1 MAKLTTEEFI
11 KKARGVHGDKYD
23 YSKVEY
29 VNTITKIC
37 VICKNHGDFW
47 VVPEKHIH
55 RHQGCPV
62 CSYEEFRHKKTKT
75 QKQFIEEA
83 MRVHGDKY
91 DYSRVEYVNSQTPVE
106 IICPLHGVFVQ
117 KPNNHLRGNE
127 CPQCSREKQSA
138 RQAMSQDVWLE
149 RANHIHG
156 NKYNYSKVKYVN
168 NHTPITIICPIH
180 GEFTQIPAGHI
191 AGQGCPVCGMSKSK
205 LTQEEARRRI
215 SEKLSLLPYEI
226 VEPFAYKG
234 DRDTNVTL
242 HCKIHDF
249 TWTTSWHQVIYAKT
263 QLSGGCP
270 GCRTTYSKEV
280 CYKAA
285 LKCQYRSEFAKKFKG
300 EYFAALRNGWLDE
313 ICSHMIVV
321 GNHYKRCIY
330 AYEFPNVNGKN
341 YVYVGLTD
349 HIPQRD
355 LVHGRKGAVYSFCKK
370 HNLERP
376 MPIQLTEYID
386 KEEAKEQ
393 EGIQLSQYVA
403 RGWLPLNRVKTGSLG
418 GHLENDGFTFEECKA
433 IGQKYN
439 KRSEWKKNDYPTYY
453 IASKRGWINDIL
465 EQGERFGNAKQRYW
479 TEERIA
485 ETALKFETRK
495 EFQKN
500 EPSAYARAWKMGI
513 LDKVCGHMKRIWYR
527 LDYDVDMIKRK
538 MEEYDTLSDFVEN
551 NKSMR
556 AWLSRHNINLK
567 ELTDKPYRKSKQDH
581 IETENRKEEKEKE
594 LLLRNLSTLELIK
607 KEIEKYKTLSVFIAS
622 NKTMCGWLTKHKMKL
637 RDISDKPYKKREG
650 PSKPVHQFTLDGVY
664 VRSYKNARET
674 ERYGFNYKNVSQVC
688 HGEKKSHK
696 GYVFRFEK

>member
-11 KKARGVHGDKYD
+11 KKAREVHGDRYD

-29 VNTITKIC
+29 VDNKTKVCIT
-37 VICKNHGDFW
+37 CKEHGDFMQAPQYHLRGSGCPKCGRIRSDLLRRKTKQEFIEQAKKIHGDKFDYSK
-47 VVPEKHIH
+47 VNYINGKTPVTIVCPKHGEFKIIPDKHIH
-55 RHQGCPV
+55 RHQGCP
-62 CSYEEFRHKKTKT
+62 
-75 QKQFIEEA
+75 
-83 MRVHGDKY
+83 
-91 DYSRVEYVNSQTPVE
+91 
-106 IICPLHGVFVQ
+106 
-117 KPNNHLRGNE
+117 
-127 CPQCSREKQSA
+127 QCSEEKYGHKETYTQEKA
-138 RQAMSQDVWLE
+138 EKRLATVLE
-149 RANHIHG
+149 GTPFVLKTPFIFNTVRNT
-156 NKYNYSKVKYVN
+156 NVN
-168 NHTPITIICPIH
+168 LYCPIH
-180 GEFTQIPAGHI
+180 DYDWIISWHELVYHQKNKNKF
-191 AGQGCPVCGMSKSK
+191 GCK
-205 LTQEEARRRI
+205 
-215 SEKLSLLPYEI
+215 Y
-226 VEPFAYKG
+226 
-234 DRDTNVTL
+234 
-242 HCKIHDF
+242 CKI
-249 TWTTSWHQVIYAKT
+249 Q
-263 QLSGGCP
+263 
-270 GCRTTYSKEV
+270 YSMEV
-280 CYKAA
+280 CHEAA

-330 AYEFPNVNGKN
+330 AYEFPNLNGKN

-376 MPIQLTEYID
+376 KPIQLTDYID

-403 RGWLPLNRVKTGSLG
+403 KGWIPLNRVKTGSLG
-418 GHLENDGFTFEECKA
+418 GHLENDGFTFEECRA

-465 EQGERFGNAKQRYW
+465 KQGERFGNAKQKYW

-513 LDKVCGHMKRIWYR
+513 LDKVCGHMKRIWQR
-527 LDYDVDMIKRK
+527 LDYDVDMIKHK
-538 MEEYDTLSDFVEN
+538 IEEYDTLSDFVEN

-581 IETENRKEEKEKE
+581 TETEDRKKVKENE

-607 KEIEKYKTLSVFIAS
+607 KEIEKYETLSDFIAS
-622 NKTMCGWLTKHKMKL
+622 NKTMCGWLSKHKMKL
-637 RDISDKPYKKREG
+637 HDISDKPYKKREG
-650 PSKPVHQFTLDGVY
+650 PSKPVCQYTLDGEL
-664 VRSYKNARET
+664 VRRYNNARET
-674 ERYGFNYKNVSQVC
+674 EQYGFNYRNVSQVC

-696 GYVFRFEK
+696 GFMFRFEK